1 MSLKNIKAVI
11 FDLDETLIDVTE
23 SLSIAQ
29 EAVAKELE
37 IYLKEIGFKINL
49 EKIQNKIKFVDDLMN
64 MLLKYDRNDWWQ
76 FLVGQLG
83 IDYNLNSEFKRKLT
97 DVYWNFYIGSIKLYE
112 DSIPTLEYL
121 KGKGYSLGMIT
132 DTDGEPGKKKARID
146 NLNLCNLFDSIIIAG
161 EDTKHTK
168 PNPEPYLKI
177 AKILK
182 LDPDF
187 CIFVGD
193 KPFTDIKGA
202 LLAGMKTVLIQRR
215 NWGIEPN
222 ITPDFIVKNLAQIKI
237 LL

>member
-1 MSLKNIKAVI
+1 MSLNKIKAVI

-37 IYLKEIGFKINL
+37 KYLKDNGFKINL
-49 EKIQNKIKFVDDLMN
+49 EKIQNKIKFVDDFMN

-76 FLVGQLG
+76 FLVGQLD
-83 IDYNLNSEFKRKLT
+83 INYNLNSEFKRKLT
-97 DVYWNFYIGSIKLYE
+97 DVYWDFYIGSVKLYE

-121 KGKGYSLGMIT
+121 KGKHYSLGMIT
-132 DTDGEPGKKKARID
+132 DTDGERGKKKARID
-146 NLNLCNLFDSIIIAG
+146 DLNLCNLFDSIIIAG

-177 AKILK
+177 AKIFK
-182 LDPDF
+182 LNPDR

-215 NWGIEPN
+215 NWGMKSN
-222 ITPDFIVKNLAQIKI
+222 ITPDFIVKNIAQIKMF
-237 LL
+237 L